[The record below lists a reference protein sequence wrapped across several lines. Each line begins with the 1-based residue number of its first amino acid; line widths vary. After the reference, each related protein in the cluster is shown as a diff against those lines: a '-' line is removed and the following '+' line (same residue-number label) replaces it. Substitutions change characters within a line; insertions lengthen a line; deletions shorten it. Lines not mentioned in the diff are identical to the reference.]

1 MGSEINNN
9 TQMYIEAELI
19 KKVDISD
26 IISEFMLNLE
36 NYAKQEILYDEYIN
50 KLENPDTN
58 DINKNMPNYA
68 DTFDKKL
75 DIENKDIIGI
85 IIISDDSID
94 ILHNYIKIRLNEI
107 D

>member
-1 MGSEINNN
+1 
-9 TQMYIEAELI
+9 
-19 KKVDISD
+19 
-26 IISEFMLNLE
+26 
-36 NYAKQEILYDEYIN
+36 
-50 KLENPDTN
+50 
-58 DINKNMPNYA
+58 MPNYA
-68 DTFDKKL
+68 DTFDKIL